1 MTDDHRKRLRQ
12 AMAEPTPYPDGA
24 FAGRGIVICAGGER
38 LFTCAWVLIR
48 MLQDTLGCTL
58 PIEVWHLGPREIG
71 APMAALLAERGV
83 TLVDAEAVRRDH
95 PVRQLG
101 GWELKP
107 YAILH
112 SRFEEVLLIDADN
125 VPVVDPA
132 FLFDIPQ
139 YRETGAV
146 FWPDIV
152 KLVPDNPVWAA
163 CGLDY
168 RDEPSFESG
177 QVLVDKRRCWAALDL
192 TMYFNA
198 YSDFYYG
205 LVHGDKDT
213 FYLAWRLL
221 DQPFDMPGPA
231 KRLTATLCQH
241 DFDGRRI
248 FQHRNQAKWVLLGRN
263 QPIEGF
269 VHEDRCLEYLTDL
282 RRLWDGRIF
291 HPPDR
296 SAAAKAAEAALVE
309 ERWFRCTF
317 LSARTVPIEFLS
329 GHRLRGRAP
338 GGSAWHVADGADGF
352 ELVVNTDG
360 RETERLRQDS
370 DGVWRG
376 RQLVRERVPVEIQP
390 LSADERAA
398 ASHSEGAFA
407 AVVDTAYE
415 PV

>member
-1 MTDDHRKRLRQ
+1 MHDDHRKRLRQ
-12 AMAEPTPYPDGA
+12 AMAEPRPYPDAA

-38 LFTCAWVLIR
+38 LLTCAWVLIR
-48 MLQDTLGCTL
+48 MLQDALGCTL

-71 APMAALLAERGV
+71 APMAALLEEVGV

-95 PVRQLG
+95 PVRRLG

-107 YAILH
+107 YAILY

-125 VPVVDPA
+125 VPVVDPV
-132 FLFDIPQ
+132 FLFDCPE
-139 YRETGAV
+139 YREAGAV
-146 FWPDIV
+146 FWPDVV
-152 KLVPDNPVWAA
+152 KLAPDNPVWEA
-163 CGLDY
+163 CGLEY

-198 YSDFYYG
+198 YSDVYYE

-221 DQPFDMPGPA
+221 DQPFAMPGA
-231 KRLTATLCQH
+231 VKRLTATMCQH

-248 FQHRNQAKWVLLGRN
+248 FQHRNQAKWILRGRN
-263 QPIEGF
+263 REIEGF
-269 VHEDRCLEYLTDL
+269 VHEDKCRTYLADL

-296 SAAAKAAEAALVE
+296 SAAATAIEAALVAQ
-309 ERWFRCTF
+309 RWFRCV
-317 LSARTVPIEFLS
+317 LVSAGESPVELLS
-329 GHRLRGRAP
+329 GHRLSRFAQE
-338 GGSAWHVADGADGF
+338 AIVWHVADGTDGV
-352 ELVVNTDG
+352 ELMLIEDG
-360 RETERLRQDS
+360 REMACLRQDS

-376 RQLVRERVPVEIQP
+376 RQLVREHIPMELHPMAPDDRP
-390 LSADERAA
+390 A
-398 ASHSEGAFA
+398 ASNSRYPRLADLG
-407 AVVDTAYE
+407 TAYE
-415 PV
+415 RL